1 MLGRQVVPH
10 VRAERY
16 GSFEHLFLRPFVRVH
31 AGSAPAVAD
40 ATDGGGDDLLSAL
53 FAALGTQPA
62 RLPAPKEVVL
72 IQLAAAAPTHDTSP
86 KERKRFTYPTR
97 MYIDP
102 FLSECESLTT
112 GCRARRVAALEGIAA
127 LEARK
132 KEITRFEVSIGT
144 VWTNV
149 DSADFAIRGGTASA
163 NCARQCITLRMS
175 RTLAAAR
182 GAGPRSSALQH
193 S

>member
-31 AGSAPAVAD
+31 AGSAPAVVDTA
-40 ATDGGGDDLLSAL
+40 DGGGDDLLSAL

-72 IQLAAAAPTHDTSP
+72 IQLAAAPAHDAAP

-112 GCRARRVAALEGIAA
+112 GCRARRAAALGEIAV
-127 LEARK
+127 LEARN
-132 KEITRFEVSIGT
+132 KEITRFEVSPSM
-144 VWTNV
+144 VRMKAE
-149 DSADFAIRGGTASA
+149 SANFVIRGGIVSA
-163 NCARQCITLRMS
+163 NCARRYITLRMS

-182 GAGPRSSALQH
+182 GEGPRSSALQH